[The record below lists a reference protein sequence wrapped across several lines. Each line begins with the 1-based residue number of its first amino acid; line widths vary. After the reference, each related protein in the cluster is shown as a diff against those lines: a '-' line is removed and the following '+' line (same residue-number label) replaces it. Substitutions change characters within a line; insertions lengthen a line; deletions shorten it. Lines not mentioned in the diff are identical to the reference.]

1 MILNVTH
8 SGEELFIDVAGK
20 DKQAM
25 ISLSDTLFAA
35 VGGRVEFIIDDRG
48 AATDMVFHAVEG
60 PMKAKRKPD
69 TSGAKK

>member
-1 MILNVTH
+1 
-8 SGEELFIDVAGK
+8 VAGK
-20 DKQAM
+20 DKQPM

-48 AATDMVFHAVEG
+48 TANEMVFYAVEG

-69 TSGAKK
+69 ASEAKK